1 MKQGEVRRRIGFTL
15 IELLIV
21 VAIIAILAAIAVPNF
36 LEAQARAKISRAQ
49 ADMKSVYTACM
60 AYQADNGVMFPDN
73 NDSGAVPTPPGRS
86 GLTFSAENKV
96 SPDVKFAGGA
106 DQSWYETFYTFVA
119 FSPLTT
125 PVAYMNASPKD
136 PFSKVMPL
144 GFDTYE
150 ENGVV
155 LYSVFF
161 SAGPDV
167 TDGDWYRGSDTAAA
181 NHNQSVPYDATNGT
195 KSRGDIWRSVQVKN
209 MNTYKLHYGDIFY

>member
-1 MKQGEVRRRIGFTL
+1 M
-15 IELLIV
+15 
-21 VAIIAILAAIAVPNF
+21 AIIAILAAIAVPNF
-36 LEAQARAKISRAQ
+36 LEAQARAKITRAQ

-60 AYQADNGVMFPDN
+60 SYQVDNGVMFPDN
-73 NDSGAVPTPPGRS
+73 NDSGAVPTPPGRN
-86 GLTFSAENKV
+86 GMTFSSENPGV

-106 DQSWYETFYTFVA
+106 SQAWYETFYTFCA
-119 FSPLTT
+119 FSPLST
-125 PVAYMNASPKD
+125 PVAYMNSVPKD

-150 ENGVV
+150 ENGSV

-181 NHNQSVPYDATNGT
+181 NRNQSVPYDASNGT

-209 MNTYKLHYGDIFY
+209 MSGTKNTMGHFL